1 MKKTDLSELV
11 GVVENVRQELH
22 PTLDADFLASVVRIE
37 EMNPEDDDAAQR
49 AIQQALT
56 NVLDKGA

>member
-11 GVVENVRQELH
+11 GVVENVRKELH